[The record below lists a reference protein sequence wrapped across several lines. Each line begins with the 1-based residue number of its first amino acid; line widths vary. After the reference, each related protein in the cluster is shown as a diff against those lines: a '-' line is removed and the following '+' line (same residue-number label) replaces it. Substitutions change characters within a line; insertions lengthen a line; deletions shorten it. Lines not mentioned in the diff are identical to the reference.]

1 MQSHQIS
8 LSPAGSQKPG
18 SPMGITI
25 HGLRLVCACAVLLLA
40 GPGARGAQT
49 PQKPIAAET
58 PNYEQ
63 HFVKSVF
70 VNNAGF
76 GKDPFFPTSTRRGA
90 VKGPVTQ
97 PDLPVVPLLSL
108 KGISGQKGHRLAII
122 NNRTFEVGEEA
133 ELKFG
138 GQSLRVRCVEIRDDG
153 VTVNVNGQN
162 QKLLLDVNRK
172 TN

>member
-1 MQSHQIS
+1 
-8 LSPAGSQKPG
+8 
-18 SPMGITI
+18 MGITI
-25 HGLRLVCACAVLLLA
+25 DGLRLVCACAVLLLIA
-40 GPGARGAQT
+40 ADTRGAQT
-49 PQKPIAAET
+49 PQKPSAPAT
-58 PNYEQ
+58 PDYEQ
-63 HFVKSVF
+63 HLVKSVF
-70 VNNAGF
+70 VNTPSV
-76 GKDPFFPTSTRRGA
+76 GKDPFFPTSTRRGL

-97 PDLPVVPLLSL
+97 SDLPVVPLLSL